1 MSTAVTRAEIAE
13 AIYQNVGLSQQ
24 ESGDLVDMMF
34 DIMTDAIVSGDEV
47 KITRLGTF
55 QIREKRA
62 RIGRNPKTM
71 KEATISARR
80 VVTFRPSLILKKT
93 INDNIK

>member
-80 VVTFRPSLILKKT
+80 VVSFRPSLILKKI